1 MKRLFGFLFLVML
14 SVSFLASAASA
25 GYPDRQINMLV
36 GLAPGGSNDIFAR
49 TLAEALKGILPQPVV
64 VVNKTGGSASIAT
77 SEVVHTRPDGYNLLT
92 MYSPAVT
99 ILPHTNPNL
108 PYKGPG
114 NLQFV
119 SPMGTIPIV
128 LGSRS
133 NAPWKTLQEMV
144 EYARKNPGKVK
155 LGHTGIGS
163 LAHLAGED
171 LNQAAKVDISLVPFT
186 GTAPV
191 VTAILGGHVDLV
203 TTNPTPLLGAL
214 RAGSMRVLGI
224 YTEKRSPAYP
234 DVPTLQERGFNVGNH
249 NTRYVIAGPKGLP
262 KEVVQT
268 LYNACTKAMKSD
280 SFQKFAQG
288 NEVTLDYGTLE
299 EIAKNLQADWGFYE
313 TFLKKVKLQ

>member
-1 MKRLFGFLFLVML
+1 MERLLGFLLLLGL
-14 SVSFLASAASA
+14 SVSIWVPGAAA
-25 GYPDRQINMLV
+25 AYPERQINMLV
-36 GLAPGGSNDIFAR
+36 GLSPGGSNDIFAR

-77 SEVVHTRPDGYNLLT
+77 SEVVHSRPDGYNLVTL
-92 MYSPAVT
+92 YSPAAT
-99 ILPHTNPNL
+99 IFPHTNPNL

-119 SPMGTIPIV
+119 SPVGSIPIV

-133 NAPWKTLQEMV
+133 NAPWKTMQEMID
-144 EYARKNPGKVK
+144 YARKNPGKVK

-214 RAGSMRVLGI
+214 RAGTMRVLGI

-234 DVPTLQERGFNVGNH
+234 DVPTLRELGYNVGTH
-249 NTRYVIAGPKGLP
+249 TTRYAVAGPKGLP

-268 LYNACTKAMKSD
+268 LYDACTKAMKSET
-280 SFQKFAQG
+280 FQKFAQG
-288 NEVTLDYGTLE
+288 NEVTLDYVTVE
-299 EIAKNLQADWGFYE
+299 EVAQKLQADWGFYE
-313 TFLKKVKLQ
+313 QFLKKVKLQ

>member
-1 MKRLFGFLFLVML
+1 MKHASGIVILLVV
-14 SVSFLASAASA
+14 SVLFLASGADAA
-25 GYPDRQINMLV
+25 YPERQINMV
-36 GLAPGGSNDIFAR
+36 IGLAPGGANDIFGR

-77 SEVVHTRPDGYNLLT
+77 SEVVHARPDGYNLLT

-119 SPMGTIPIV
+119 SPKGSVPIV

-133 NAPWKTLQEMV
+133 NAPWKTLQELI

-214 RAGSMRVLGI
+214 RAGTMRILAI
-224 YTEKRSPAYP
+224 FNEKRSPVYP
-234 DVPTLQERGFNVGNH
+234 DVPTLRELGYVVGKH
-249 NTRYVIAGPKGLP
+249 DTKYAIAGPKGLP
-262 KEVVQT
+262 KDVVQT
-268 LYNACTKAMKSD
+268 LYQACTKAMKSD
-280 SFQKFAQG
+280 SFQKFAQT
-288 NEVTLDYGTLE
+288 NVVTVDYGSPE
-299 EIAKNLQADWGFYE
+299 EVAQSLQADWDFYE
-313 TFLKKVKLQ
+313 KFLKKVKLQ

>member
-1 MKRLFGFLFLVML
+1 MKRLFGTGFVLVISVCFFL
-14 SVSFLASAASA
+14 SGAEAA
-25 GYPDRQINMLV
+25 YPERQINLLV

-77 SEVVHTRPDGYNLLT
+77 SEVVHSRPDGYNLLT
-92 MYSPAVT
+92 MYSPAAT

-133 NAPWKTLQEMV
+133 NAPWKTLQEMI

-171 LNQAAKVDISLVPFT
+171 LNQVAKVDI
-186 GTAPV
+186 
-191 VTAILGGHVDLV
+191 GHGH
-203 TTNPTPLLGAL
+203 PGRPC
-214 RAGSMRVLGI
+214 GSGHDQPDP
-224 YTEKRSPAYP
+224 PA
-234 DVPTLQERGFNVGNH
+234 RGPSGRH
-249 NTRYVIAGPKGLP
+249 DAGPGHLHR
-262 KEVVQT
+262 
-268 LYNACTKAMKSD
+268 KAFCGVSGRTYL
-280 SFQKFAQG
+280 AG
-288 NEVTLDYGTLE
+288 AR
-299 EIAKNLQADWGFYE
+299 I
-313 TFLKKVKLQ
+313 

>member
-1 MKRLFGFLFLVML
+1 MKRLLGFLFLLML
-14 SVSFLASAASA
+14 SVSFLVSGAAA

-36 GLAPGGSNDIFAR
+36 GLAPGGSNDILAR

-77 SEVVHTRPDGYNLLT
+77 SDVVHSRPDGYNLLT

-133 NAPWKTLQEMV
+133 NAPWKTLQEMI

-214 RAGSMRVLGI
+214 RAGTMRVLAI
-224 YTEKRSPAYP
+224 YSEKRSPAYP
-234 DVPTLQERGFNVGNH
+234 DVPTLRECGFNVGNH
-249 NTRYVIAGPKGLP
+249 NTRYVGAGPKGLA

-268 LYNACTKAMKSD
+268 LYNACTKAMKSE
-280 SFQKFAQG
+280 SFQKFTQG

-299 EIAKNLQADWGFYE
+299 EIAQKLQADWDFYAE
-313 TFLKKVKLQ
+313 FLKKVKLQ

>member
-1 MKRLFGFLFLVML
+1 MKRLFGTVLVL
-14 SVSFLASAASA
+14 VISVCFFISGAEAA
-25 GYPDRQINMLV
+25 YPERQINMLV

-64 VVNKTGGSASIAT
+64 VVNKTGGSAGIAT
-77 SEVVHTRPDGYNLLT
+77 SEVVHSRPDGYNLLT
-92 MYSPAVT
+92 VYSPAVT

-119 SPMGTIPIV
+119 SPMGIIPIV

-133 NAPWKTLQEMV
+133 NAPWKTLQEMI

-214 RAGSMRVLGI
+214 RAGTMRVLGI
-224 YTEKRSPAYP
+224 YTEKRSAAYP
-234 DVPTLQERGFNVGNH
+234 EVPTLRECGYNVGTH
-249 NTRYVIAGPKGLP
+249 NTKYTVAGPKGLP
-262 KEVVQT
+262 KELVQT
-268 LYNACTKAMKSD
+268 LYNACAKAMKSE

-299 EIAKNLQADWGFYE
+299 EIAQNLQTDWGFYE
-313 TFLKKVKLQ
+313 KFLQKVKLQ